1 MQSQYPKPTLVT
13 FKNELMKIAM
23 KKIILSLITIL
34 SFNAAALAQKSDSIR
49 PIAKKFNNLIES
61 SNTFKGYKVVDQQE
75 LTALQEDTQE
85 YIQKLKLEIE
95 QTNQAAEAQL
105 ENVASLEA
113 ELANIKGQL
122 EQVKAEKDSIEFLGM
137 PLEKSTFKSVMWGI
151 IAVLVLALSFFVY
164 RFKQGH
170 STTLEARKRLE
181 ETEKELEAFKV
192 RALEKEQKLGRMLQD
207 ERNRHAQKAV

>member
-1 MQSQYPKPTLVT
+1 M
-13 FKNELMKIAM
+13 
-23 KKIILSLITIL
+23 
-34 SFNAAALAQKSDSIR
+34 
-49 PIAKKFNNLIES
+49 AKKFNNLIES

-95 QTNQAAEAQL
+95 ETNQAAEAQL

-137 PLEKSTFKSVMWGI
+137 PFSKAGYKTMMWSIVGILLIALAIFVFK
-151 IAVLVLALSFFVY
+151 
-164 RFKQGH
+164 FKQSH
-170 STTLEARKRLE
+170 VHTREARKNLA
-181 ETEKELEAFKV
+181 ETEKEFEAY
-192 RALEKEQKLGRMLQD
+192 RAKSLEKEQRLGRLLQD
-207 ERNRHAQKAV
+207 EKNKHLKISK